1 MKKNKAKTEIL
12 TTKKNV
18 DFQEMILIKIG
29 GHLMEEKVQIVNGR
43 GGGSS
48 HIYPKVG
55 DEEGFTFGDF

>member
-1 MKKNKAKTEIL
+1 VKKNKAKTEIL

-43 GGGSS
+43 GGS

-55 DEEGFTFGDF
+55 DEEGYIFGDF